1 MSEPRNIIGES
12 FKKYVR
18 DQVKVRQE
26 KLGSQDRDVD
36 LLKYISNK
44 TSWIRLSSGV
54 NITYDKA
61 TDYKALGAQHF
72 SGNLLAKKSVL
83 FSARKYQEYSN
94 GASNPYSDS
103 EWKGEFTQGV
113 GLGLD
118 NPSYGYTPGIGL
130 AGSDLQNGDLYDY
143 GMVPPAGIISAEIK
157 SRNRGSLRDAVVQIS
172 CHNLAQFRIIEAL
185 YLKLKYSM
193 LLEWGH
199 TFWYDNKGT
208 LRSDMPDDVHR
219 NFLDGNYDQDSLLI
233 DLENRRKLYCGN
245 YDAFLGW
252 VTNFDWTLR
261 KDGGY
266 DITLNLISLGDVIE
280 PLKLNS
286 NYPSSNST
294 PVTTKEEKL
303 PPVIANKNKSTINQI
318 LFAIQTE
325 IDIQGYLDGFN
336 GGGKSSLSSGEIVR
350 ITKEHSK
357 YDLINPNY
365 KDPNEIWDTANNILT
380 YQEGIKAYFS
390 ALRTDDDGSATGGA
404 FFYIKLGT
412 LLRII
417 ESFLLKYDTSKGK
430 VGEYKPLFYI
440 DHDYSNNLCLTLP
453 RQTSTD
459 PRICLLK
466 SGGEDDALTSVSNK
480 FVKKVIVTYTKLAK
494 AASAT
499 PKVETLFFEET
510 FVDEIP
516 EGVVLGKGTL
526 EYLTNFGSK
535 TVTEDNETIVRS
547 TTYTSTVEVIEKPG
561 GDIVGGIGNYFRVP
575 GYPFLGKFMHIHV
588 NLDFITTTLAN
599 NIDDKGNVSV
609 YKFLQQLMKG
619 IQQATGQ
626 INDFDIVYDEVT
638 NYYVIRDLNILP
650 GAETVLG
657 REIEVTRFN
666 VNILKNNFGSFVL
679 DTSIKSTLNNS
690 FASTIAIGAQV
701 NGNKIGENSTALSKL
716 NNGYIDRLITNR
728 SSIPDDNNDESDGKS
743 KDPNIVY
750 KDNLLIFT
758 DFINKINLGKVT
770 PDDISNNSQAIVD
783 ILKYELGY
791 YTEQNNIPGA
801 GFIPIDLQLT
811 MDGLSGPRIYEVYNI
826 NEDLLPDSY
835 KNNIQ
840 FITIGVNHKVDGNS
854 WTTTL
859 NSLSGPRRDNLK
871 PIVVTP
877 PKIEETKI
885 TTTDVK
891 KTEIPEGELSGPDT
905 DDSSYSVDSSAKT
918 TLPLSTKLSK
928 YVTLQMAVNSNTA
941 RSKGIDNTPTN
952 TDVENLK
959 KVCSLVYDKVYERFN
974 GNVKINSGY
983 RSKELNKA
991 VGGVSNSGHLVGKA
1005 LDIDGTNGVK
1015 NSDIFDY
1022 IKNNIPEFDQLIWEY
1037 GNKTQPNWV
1046 HISYDTSRNR
1056 KSTFS
1061 IPSGLI

>member
-1 MSEPRNIIGES
+1 MAEPRNIIGES

-26 KLGSQDRDVD
+26 KLGSQDRDTD

-54 NITYDKA
+54 NIDYSKA
-61 TDYKALGAQHF
+61 VDYVALGAQHF

-83 FSARKYQEYSN
+83 FSARKYLDYTTNKDSN
-94 GASNPYSDS
+94 YNR
-103 EWKGEFTQGV
+103 WKGEFTEGV
-113 GLGLD
+113 GFGLD

-130 AGSDLQNGDLYDY
+130 AGNDIQNSDIFDY
-143 GMVPPAGIISAEIK
+143 GMVPPAGIISADIK

-172 CHNLAQFRIIEAL
+172 CHNLAQFRVIEAL

-219 NFLDGNYDQDSLLI
+219 GFLDGKYNQDSLLT

-252 VTNFDWTLR
+252 VTNFDWSLR

-266 DITLNLISLGDVIE
+266 DITLNLISFGDVIE
-280 PLKLNS
+280 SLKINS
-286 NYPSSNST
+286 NYPSSN
-294 PVTTKEEKL
+294 TTSATSGEDKS

-325 IDIQGYLDGFN
+325 ISIQGYLDGFN
-336 GGGKSSLSSGEIVR
+336 SGGKSSLSSGEIVR
-350 ITKEHSK
+350 ITKIHSK

-365 KDPNEIWDTANNILT
+365 KDPNETWDKANNVLT
-380 YQEGIKAYFS
+380 YQEGIKAYFES
-390 ALRTDDDGSATGGA
+390 LRTNDSGTATGGD
-404 FFYIKLGT
+404 FYYIKLGT
-412 LLRII
+412 LLRIV
-417 ESFLLKYDTSKGK
+417 ESFLLKYDTSKGEAGK
-430 VGEYKPLFYI
+430 YKPLFYI
-440 DHDYSNNLCLTLP
+440 DHDYSTNLCLTLP

-466 SGGEDDALTSVSNK
+466 SGGGEDSATSVTNRFK
-480 FVKKVIVTYTKLAK
+480 ETKVYSRRNTNTK
-494 AASAT
+494 SSRFG
-499 PKVETLFFEET
+499 FFDEYNT
-510 FVDEIP
+510 TTKIVDEIP
-516 EGVVLGKGTL
+516 EGFESGVEKL
-526 EYLTNFGSK
+526 
-535 TVTEDNETIVRS
+535 ETIGNDEIIS
-547 TTYTSTVEVIEKPG
+547 TIYVSTVEVTEKPE
-561 GDIVGGIGNYFRVP
+561 GDIVGGLGNFYRIP

-588 NLDFITTTLAN
+588 NLDFISTTLEN
-599 NIDDKGNVSV
+599 NIDEKGNVFV

-626 INDFDIVYDEVT
+626 INDFDVVYDEVT
-638 NYYVIRDLNILP
+638 NYYVIRDLNVLP
-650 GAETVLG
+650 GAETVLN
-657 REIEVTRFN
+657 REIEITRFN

-679 DTSIKSTLNNS
+679 DTAIKSTLNNS

-716 NNGYIDRLITNR
+716 NNGYVDRLVTDR
-728 SSIPDDNNDESDGKS
+728 SSISDDNNESEGKS
-743 KDPNIVY
+743 KDPNEVY
-750 KDNLLIFT
+750 KSNLLIFT
-758 DFINKINLGKVT
+758 DFINKINLGTVT
-770 PDDISNNSQAIVD
+770 PDDISNNSQAIID

-791 YTEQNNIPGA
+791 YTEQENIPGA

-826 NEDLLPDSY
+826 NEDLLPDAY

-840 FITIGVNHKVDGNS
+840 FITIGVNHKVDGS
-854 WTTTL
+854 GWTTTL

-871 PIVVTP
+871 PVVANPVGNDTG
-877 PKIEETKI
+877 I
-885 TTTDVK
+885 TNISDIK
-891 KTEIPEGELSGPDT
+891 KTEISEGELLGPDA
-905 DDSSYSVDSSAKT
+905 DDSSYSADSSAKT
-918 TLPLSTKLSK
+918 TLPLNVRLSK
-928 YVTLQMAVNSNTA
+928 YATLQMVVNSDTA
-941 RSKGIDNTPTN
+941 RSKGIDNTPTD

-959 KVCSLVYDKVYERFN
+959 KVCSLIYDKVYERFN

-983 RSKELNKA
+983 RSPKLNAA
-991 VGGVSNSGHLVGKA
+991 VGGSKTSGHLTGKA
-1005 LDIDGTNGVK
+1005 LDIDGINGVK
-1015 NSDIFDY
+1015 NSDIFNY
-1022 IKNNIPEFDQLIWEY
+1022 IKNNISDFDQLIWEY
-1037 GNKTQPNWV
+1037 GNKTQPNWI
-1046 HISYDTSRNR
+1046 HISYDASRNR
-1056 KSTFS
+1056 KSIFS
-1061 IPSGLI
+1061 IPKGLI

>member
-1 MSEPRNIIGES
+1 MAEPRNIIGES

-26 KLGSQDRDVD
+26 KLGSQDRDTD
-36 LLKYISNK
+36 LLKYVSNK

-54 NITYDKA
+54 NIDYSKA
-61 TDYKALGAQHF
+61 VDYVALGAQHF

-94 GASNPYSDS
+94 NKSNPYSDS
-103 EWKGEFTQGV
+103 EWRGEFTQGV
-113 GLGLD
+113 GFGLD

-130 AGSDLQNGDLYDY
+130 AGNDIQNSDIFDY

-172 CHNLAQFRIIEAL
+172 CHNLAQFRVIEAL

-219 NFLDGNYDQDSLLI
+219 NFLDGNYNQDSLLT

-252 VTNFDWTLR
+252 VTNFDWSLR

-266 DITLNLISLGDVIE
+266 DITLNLISFGDVIE
-280 PLKLNS
+280 SLKINS
-286 NYPSSNST
+286 NFPSSNTTST
-294 PVTTKEEKL
+294 TSDKDKE

-325 IDIQGYLDGFN
+325 IYIQGYLDGFN
-336 GGGKSSLSSGEIVR
+336 GGGRSSLSSGEIVR
-350 ITKEHSK
+350 ITKIHSK
-357 YDLINPNY
+357 YDLVNPNY

-390 ALRTDDDGSATGGA
+390 ALRTSDSGTATGGD
-404 FFYIKLGT
+404 FYYIKLGT
-412 LLRII
+412 LLRIV
-417 ESFLLKYDTSKGK
+417 ESFLLKYDTSKDEAGK
-430 VGEYKPLFYI
+430 YKPLFYI
-440 DHDYSNNLCLTLP
+440 DHDYNTNLCLTLP

-459 PRICLLK
+459 PRVCLLK
-466 SGGEDDALTSVSNK
+466 SGGGEDSATSVTNK
-480 FVKKVIVTYTKLAK
+480 FKETKVYSILVEVVENRKTLQEIRVEENIVN
-494 AASAT
+494 
-499 PKVETLFFEET
+499 
-510 FVDEIP
+510 EIP
-516 EGVVLGKGTL
+516 DGFELNQSVSVTGENDTVVT
-526 EYLTNFGSK
+526 
-535 TVTEDNETIVRS
+535 
-547 TTYTSTVEVIEKPG
+547 TTYTSTVEVAEKPG
-561 GDIVGGIGNYFRVP
+561 SDIVGGLGNFYRIP

-588 NLDFITTTLAN
+588 NLDFISTTLEN
-599 NIDDKGNVSV
+599 NIDEKGNVSV

-626 INDFDIVYDEVT
+626 INNFDVVYDEVN
-638 NYYVIRDLNILP
+638 NYFVIRDLNILP
-650 GAETVLG
+650 GAETVLD
-657 REIEVTRFN
+657 REVEITRFN
-666 VNILKNNFGSFVL
+666 VNILKNNFGSFIL
-679 DTSIKSTLNNS
+679 DTAIKSTLNNS

-716 NNGYIDRLITNR
+716 NNGYIDRLITDR
-728 SSIPDDNNDESDGKS
+728 SSIPDDNNESEGKS
-743 KDPNIVY
+743 KDPNEVY
-750 KDNLLIFT
+750 KSNLLIFT
-758 DFINKINLGKVT
+758 DFINKINLGTVT
-770 PDDISNNSQAIVD
+770 PDDISNNSQAIID

-791 YTEQNNIPGA
+791 YTEQGNIPGA

-826 NEDLLPDSY
+826 NEELLPDSY

-840 FITIGVNHKVDGNS
+840 FITIGVNHKIDENG

-871 PIVVTP
+871 PVAVIPTSND
-877 PKIEETKI
+877 TG
-885 TTTDVK
+885 TTGTTK
-891 KTEIPEGELSGPDT
+891 KTELSNDELSGPDK
-905 DDSSYSVDSSAKT
+905 DDSNYSAATSNNKT
-918 TLPLSTKLSK
+918 TLPLNTRLSK
-928 YVTLQMAVNSNTA
+928 YATLQMVVNSDTA
-941 RSKGIDNTPTN
+941 RSKGIDNTPT
-952 TDVENLK
+952 DAEVENLK
-959 KVCSLVYDKVYERFN
+959 KVCSLIYDKIYERFN

-991 VGGVSNSGHLVGKA
+991 VGGVPNSAHLIGKA
-1005 LDIDGTNGVK
+1005 LDIDGINGTK
-1015 NSDIFDY
+1015 NSDIFNY
-1022 IKNNIPEFDQLIWEY
+1022 IKNNISDFDQLIWEY

-1046 HISYDTSRNR
+1046 HISYDASRNR
-1056 KSTFS
+1056 KSIFS
-1061 IPSGLI
+1061 IPSGLL

>member
-1 MSEPRNIIGES
+1 MAEPRNIIGES

-26 KLGSQDRDVD
+26 KLGSQDRDTD
-36 LLKYISNK
+36 LLKYVSNK

-54 NITYDKA
+54 NIDYSKA
-61 TDYKALGAQHF
+61 VDYVALGAQHF

-83 FSARKYQEYSN
+83 FSARKYLDYTTNKDSN
-94 GASNPYSDS
+94 Y
-103 EWKGEFTQGV
+103 ERWKGEFTEGV
-113 GLGLD
+113 GFDLD

-130 AGSDLQNGDLYDY
+130 AGNDIQNSDIFDY

-172 CHNLAQFRIIEAL
+172 CHNLAQFRVIEAL

-219 NFLDGNYDQDSLLI
+219 GFLDGKYNQDSLLT

-252 VTNFDWTLR
+252 VTNFDWSLR

-266 DITLNLISLGDVIE
+266 DITLNLISFGDVIE
-280 PLKLNS
+280 SLKINS
-286 NYPSSNST
+286 NFPSSNTTST
-294 PVTTKEEKL
+294 TSGEGKE

-325 IDIQGYLDGFN
+325 IYIQGYLDGFN
-336 GGGKSSLSSGEIVR
+336 SGGKSSLSSGEIVR
-350 ITKEHSK
+350 ITKIHSN
-357 YDLINPNY
+357 YDLVNPNY

-390 ALRTDDDGSATGGA
+390 ALRTSDSGTATGGD
-404 FFYIKLGT
+404 FYYIKLGT
-412 LLRII
+412 LLRIV
-417 ESFLLKYDTSKGK
+417 ESFLLKYDTSKDEAGK
-430 VGEYKPLFYI
+430 YKPLFYI
-440 DHDYSNNLCLTLP
+440 DHDYNTNLCLTLP

-459 PRICLLK
+459 PRVCLLK
-466 SGGEDDALTSVSNK
+466 SGGGEDSATSVTNK
-480 FVKKVIVTYTKLAK
+480 FKETKVYSILVEVVENRKTLQEIRVEENIVN
-494 AASAT
+494 
-499 PKVETLFFEET
+499 
-510 FVDEIP
+510 EIP
-516 EGVVLGKGTL
+516 DGFELNQSVSVTGENDTVVT
-526 EYLTNFGSK
+526 
-535 TVTEDNETIVRS
+535 
-547 TTYTSTVEVIEKPG
+547 TTYTSTVEVAEKPG
-561 GDIVGGIGNYFRVP
+561 SDIVGGLGNFYRIP

-588 NLDFITTTLAN
+588 NLDFISTTLEN
-599 NIDDKGNVSV
+599 NIDEKGNVSV

-626 INDFDIVYDEVT
+626 INNFDVVYDEVN

-650 GAETVLG
+650 GAETVLD
-657 REIEVTRFN
+657 REVEITRFN

-679 DTSIKSTLNNS
+679 DTAIKSTLNNS

-716 NNGYIDRLITNR
+716 NNGYIDRLITDR
-728 SSIPDDNNDESDGKS
+728 SSIPDDNNESEGKS
-743 KDPNIVY
+743 KDPNEVY
-750 KDNLLIFT
+750 KSNLLIFT
-758 DFINKINLGKVT
+758 DFINKINLGTVT
-770 PDDISNNSQAIVD
+770 PDDISNNSQAIID

-791 YTEQNNIPGA
+791 YTEQGNIPGA

-826 NEDLLPDSY
+826 NEELLPDSY

-840 FITIGVNHKVDGNS
+840 FITIGVNHKIDENG
-854 WTTTL
+854 WTTIL

-871 PIVVTP
+871 PVVVIPTSND
-877 PKIEETKI
+877 TG
-885 TTTDVK
+885 TTGTTK
-891 KTEIPEGELSGPDT
+891 KTELSNDELSGPDK
-905 DDSSYSVDSSAKT
+905 DDSNYSAATSNNKT
-918 TLPLSTKLSK
+918 TLPLNTRLSK
-928 YVTLQMAVNSNTA
+928 YATLQMVVNSDTA
-941 RSKGIDNTPTN
+941 RSKGIDNTPT
-952 TDVENLK
+952 DAEVENLK
-959 KVCSLVYDKVYERFN
+959 KVCSLIYDKIYEKFN

-991 VGGVSNSGHLVGKA
+991 VGGVPNSAHLIGKA
-1005 LDIDGTNGVK
+1005 LDIDGINGTK
-1015 NSDIFDY
+1015 NSDIFNY
-1022 IKNNIPEFDQLIWEY
+1022 IKNNISDFDQLIWEY

-1046 HISYDTSRNR
+1046 HISYDASRNR
-1056 KSTFS
+1056 KSVFS
-1061 IPSGLI
+1061 IPSGLL